1 MLGGLQLVVL
11 GMMGEYLWRVCEE
24 TRRRPLFLVQEVAGV
39 FPRVERVFR
48 ESCRENVLPLDHFTS
63 SPIIRHYK

>member
-1 MLGGLQLVVL
+1 LMLSGLQLVVL

-48 ESCRENVLPLDHFTS
+48 ETSRENVLPLDRFTS
-63 SPIIRHYK
+63 SP